1 MLYEFALTV
10 GAFDRFPPA
19 VEPAT
24 NQSLVQVLHG
34 IRENG
39 ILASLY
45 NGSWWAEV
53 QKKRGAIP
61 DRIRPL
67 TLDLL
72 SKLFDRGL
80 IVPRPKESNCCPRS
94 DVEWL
99 DEALASHSRATFQG
113 IIARKDSISARK
125 GLPSCAMSLDDVLLS
140 PSWNDRKRSRRVPRT
155 AAGFEAALA
164 PLLGTARSVMLIDP
178 HIALRVFRG
187 NSEFLTMLSI
197 VDRCAVPDGRRWA
210 LQVLEIHTEDHSEIP
225 NDRYPE
231 VIRSIK
237 GAMPRVVTSAKQRF
251 FRAWQARP
259 NGPPFHNR
267 RILTNQTAVSCPWGL
282 DIHERPGHTPGDD
295 EWTLLDDDVR
305 TAIWG
310 DFQPNRSPYDLRQDI
325 TW

>member
-10 GAFDRFPPA
+10 GAFERFSPA

-80 IVPRPKESNCCPRS
+80 VVPRPKEGGCCPKS

-99 DEALASHSRATFQG
+99 DEALASHGRATFQG
-113 IIARKDSISARK
+113 IIARKDSINART
-125 GLPSCAMSLDDVLLS
+125 GLPSCAMSLEDVLLS
-140 PSWNDRKRSRRVPRT
+140 PAWNDRKQSRRVPRK
-155 AAGFEAALA
+155 AADFEAALT
-164 PLLGTARSVMLIDP
+164 PVLYTARSIVLIDP
-178 HIALRVFRG
+178 YIAIRVFRG
-187 NSEFLTMLSI
+187 NREFLRTLSI
-197 VDRCAVPDGRRWA
+197 VDKCALPNGRRCP
-210 LQVLEIHTEDHSEIP
+210 LHTLEIHTQVHDEIP
-225 NDRYPE
+225 NDSYAE
-231 VIRSIK
+231 VVRSIRD
-237 GAMPRVVTSAKQRF
+237 AMPRSLASAKQRL
-251 FRAWQARP
+251 FRAWRPKP
-259 NGPPFHNR
+259 NGKPFHNR
-267 RILTNQTAVSCPWGL
+267 RIVTNQTAVSCPWGL
-282 DIHERPGHTPGDD
+282 DIHEHPGHTPGDD
-295 EWTLLDDDVR
+295 EWSLLDDDVR
-305 TAIWG
+305 TAIWR
-310 DFQPNRSPYDLRQDI
+310 DFQPNTSPYDLHQDI
-325 TW
+325 RW